1 MPIKP
6 ERKKLY
12 PENWDR
18 LSLFLRMKSLW
29 KCQLCWAK
37 NGEPHPITQS
47 KVVLTVHHINN
58 DPTDNRR
65 LNLIVLC
72 QRCHNKLDQPFRHP
86 RKKTGN
92 LFVQEIPS
100 LKISEEG

>member
-12 PENWDR
+12 PENWEKI
-18 LSLFLRMKSLW
+18 SLLLRMKALW
-29 KCQLCWAK
+29 KCQLCQAK
-37 NGEPHPITQS
+37 QFENHPITGS
-47 KVVLTVHHINN
+47 VVILTVHHING

-65 LNLIVLC
+65 LNLLALC

-86 RKKTGN
+86 RKPKGWITIKEAPDDR
-92 LFVQEIPS
+92 QES
-100 LKISEEG
+100 

>member
-12 PENWDR
+12 LKNWDK
-18 LSLFLRMKSLW
+18 LSLLLRMKALW
-29 KCQLCWAK
+29 KCQLCQAK
-37 NGEPHPITQS
+37 NGEPHPITKS
-47 KVVLTVHHINN
+47 KVVLTVHHINA

-65 LNLIVLC
+65 LNLIALC

-86 RKKTGN
+86 RKKAGS
-92 LFVQEIPS
+92 LIQESPS
-100 LKISEEG
+100 LKTSEED